1 MYVFIYS
8 LKSGP
13 LLQYRCFTHTPHIND
28 AVSIYNAYRNNL
40 YSQLRTYIITVHRS
54 GFSHRVKS
62 HKIFSDLFLQQV
74 RFPLIY
80 TTCFTSIVYFASR
93 TVTIMSS
100 TGEVRFLKIDECA
113 WHWFCCDWSHLLLCD
128 HWQKLYKA
136 AQAGDIVQVKALLLV
151 ATESDVNYQDQVR

>member
-28 AVSIYNAYRNNL
+28 AVSIYNAYRNIL
-40 YSQLRTYIITVHRS
+40 YSQLRTYTVTVHRN

-62 HKIFSDLFLQQV
+62 HKIFSDLFL
-74 RFPLIY
+74 RKWDFRN

-100 TGEVRFLKIDECA
+100 TVEVRFLKIDECA
-113 WHWFCCDWSHLLLCD
+113 WHWFCCNWPHLFLCD

-136 AQAGDIVQVKALLLV
+136 AQAGVIVQVKALLLV